1 MSLHHQLPLDTC
13 IKSFINHP
21 AHVST
26 ADPSLIHC
34 RTRSSSSAHCPLL
47 SSPYFFLS
55 FSTLIVL
62 SSVQW
67 SASLVSLYQP
77 HHLSHQCFLICL
89 QCLFLIPL
97 LVLAIPSTSV
107 SSIFPSPSSSW
118 TWLNHLLPKSPT
130 NTHICF
136 TFQDC
141 IMCAN
146 NVYFNTII
154 VCFIKVPILTSSKFT
169 CPIIHQELIFMDQ
182 KGAKI
187 FYHQWCRLSTRLGSK
202 KHSSS

>member
-34 RTRSSSSAHCPLL
+34 RTRSSSSAYCPLL

-77 HHLSHQCFLICL
+77 HHLSHQCFLMSL
-89 QCLFLIPL
+89 QCLFLSSL
-97 LVLAIPSTSV
+97 LVFALPSSSV
-107 SSIFPSPSSSW
+107 SSIFPSPSFSW
-118 TWLNHLLPKSPT
+118 TWLNHLPYQ
-130 NTHICF
+130 NTYQYSHQLHLRKLHHLRFRCLL
-136 TFQDC
+136 QDLYYQLHLS
-141 IMCAN
+141 
-146 NVYFNTII
+146 VQY
-154 VCFIKVPILTSSKFT
+154 KL
-169 CPIIHQELIFMDQ
+169 HQNWP
-182 KGAKI
+182 AK
-187 FYHQWCRLSTRLGSK
+187 
-202 KHSSS
+202 